1 MKKRT
6 YWVLTVPLFVIALS
20 MFIFSVIV
28 ILKDISKLL
37 YLVNYAV
44 IVSVITSVVV
54 FILLEKYTKIYHNK
68 TFLDMYKNKPKI

>member
-6 YWVLTVPLFVIALS
+6 YWLLVVPLFIIAITMS
-20 MFIFSVIV
+20 IFTVIV

-37 YLVNYAV
+37 YLVNYAG
-44 IVSVITSVVV
+44 IVAVSTSIAV

-68 TFLDMYKNKPKI
+68 TFLDMYKKKPKI